1 MFWWERLVVDRMRN
15 RERVVGTW
23 KEMKTIMRKRFVPK
37 HYYELFNQLQ
47 NITEGFKSVEE

>member
-1 MFWWERLVVDRMRN
+1 MVDRMRN